1 MKKISYF
8 FLLLF
13 LISCKSKITYIIT
26 SECFNDFSEHEL
38 AKAVEKENINEI
50 KKICGEHPEIV
61 DKTYNVHGY
70 TVLHWAVETGKYK
83 SVKALLEAGMNPNAD
98 RGNGETPLD
107 STFISGAVFPP
118 LILTDMIPLLI
129 KYGADCNLKKQ
140 KYFDKTG
147 ITPFMNA
154 IILDR
159 LDIAKT
165 MIQYSKIDVDLK
177 TDSPHFITATDY
189 ALFRNNIDCAH
200 FLICECKANIEEPFY
215 ISEFSLEKP
224 IYPVSLLRRMV
235 YPLNSE
241 QYKLKLE
248 IIEEFKK
255 HGIDYYAEEIPNDI
269 FEIIKIYYPD
279 TWEEYVKVY

>member
-1 MKKISYF
+1 MKKIFY
-8 FLLLF
+8 LF
-13 LISCKSKITYIIT
+13 LVLILFSCKSKVTYIIT
-26 SECFNDFSEHEL
+26 SERFNDFSEHEL
-38 AKAVEKENINEI
+38 AKAVEKENIDKI
-50 KKICGEHPEIV
+50 KKICEEYPEIV
-61 DKTYNVHGY
+61 NETYNGHEY
-70 TVLHWAVETGKYK
+70 SVLHWAVETGKYK

-129 KYGADCNLKKQ
+129 EYGADCNLKKQ
-140 KYFDKTG
+140 KYFDKIA

-165 MIQYSKIDVDLK
+165 MMQYSKIDVDLK
-177 TDSPHFITATDY
+177 TDSPCLMTAADY
-189 ALFRNNIDCAH
+189 ALFKNNIDCAH

-215 ISEFSLEKP
+215 LSENFLDKP
-224 IYPVSLLRRMV
+224 IYPVSLLRRMI

-241 QYKLKLE
+241 QYKLKQE
-248 IIEEFKK
+248 IIEEFKM
-255 HGIDYYAEEIPNDI
+255 HNIDYYSEEIPDDI
-269 FEIIKIYYPD
+269 FEIIKINYPD
-279 TWEEYVKVY
+279 TWEEYIKVY